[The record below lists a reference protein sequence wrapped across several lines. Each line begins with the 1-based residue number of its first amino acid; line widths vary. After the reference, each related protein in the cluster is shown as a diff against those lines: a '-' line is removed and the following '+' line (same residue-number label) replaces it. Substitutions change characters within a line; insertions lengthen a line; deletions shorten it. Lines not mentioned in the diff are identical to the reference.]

1 MVLLFSNVIF
11 FVVVIFSVVFNLLV
25 FFVVAINFVV
35 VVVECIASSI
45 ARCFSQLSSVSFA
58 SALMFNHD
66 V

>member
-35 VVVECIASSI
+35 VVECIASSI

>member
-1 MVLLFSNVIF
+1 MVLLFSN
-11 FVVVIFSVVFNLLV
+11 VIFSVVFNLLV
-25 FFVVAINFVV
+25 FFVVAINFV